1 MATIVIRIAQ
11 AVVVIFALSVIVFT
25 LLHVAPGDP
34 TDLLI
39 PEHAPPEFREEMREK
54 FGLNDPL
61 QVQYGR
67 FLGNA
72 LQGDL
77 GMSFQYQV
85 PAMELVIA
93 RVPATAELALA
104 GMAIATALGLLIGI
118 LSAVYRNTAVD
129 HIGSIITY
137 FAVSMPNYWIGLL
150 LILLFS
156 VNLGILPVSGRG
168 GLEHLV
174 LPAFALGIGL
184 MPPVARIV
192 RSSMIEV
199 MVEDFVWT
207 ARAKGVNEWRI
218 TIFHVLRNAL
228 IPAVTIIGMYTGVLL
243 GGAAIIETVFGWPGA
258 GRLILQ
264 AAEFQ
269 DYPLVLA
276 GVFVLSIAV
285 VLANLIVDLLYIVI
299 DPRLRVG

>member
-1 MATIVIRIAQ
+1 MVTFIARIGQ
-11 AVVVIFALSVIVFT
+11 AVVVILALSVIVFT
-25 LLHVAPGDP
+25 LLHVVPGDP

-39 PEHAPPEFREEMREK
+39 PEHAPPEFREEMRES

-67 FLGNA
+67 FLRNA
-72 LQGDL
+72 LRGDL
-77 GMSFQYQV
+77 GQSFQFQV

-93 RVPATAELALA
+93 RLPATAELAFA
-104 GMAIATALGLLIGI
+104 GMAIATGLGLIVGI
-118 LSAVYRNTAVD
+118 LGAVYRNTAID
-129 HIGSIITY
+129 HIGSVLTY

-150 LILLFS
+150 LILFFS
-156 VNLGILPVSGRG
+156 VYLGVLPVSGRG

-184 MPPVARIV
+184 MPPVARVV

-207 ARAKGVNEWRI
+207 ARAKGVREWRI
-218 TIFHVLRNAL
+218 TVFHVLRNAL
-228 IPAVTIIGMYTGVLL
+228 IPAVTIVGMYTGVLL

-258 GRLILQ
+258 GRLVLQ

-269 DYPLVLA
+269 DFPVVLA

-285 VLANLIVDLLYIVI
+285 VLANLIVDLFYIVI
-299 DPRLRVG
+299 DPRLRIG